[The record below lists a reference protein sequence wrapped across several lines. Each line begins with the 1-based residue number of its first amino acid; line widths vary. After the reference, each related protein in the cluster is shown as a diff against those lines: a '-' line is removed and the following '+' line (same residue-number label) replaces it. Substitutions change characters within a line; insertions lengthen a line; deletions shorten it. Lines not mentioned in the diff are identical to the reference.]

1 MTRIRNIRNWI
12 GKGFLL
18 LLGMVILASLF
29 YPHVLS
35 GFLLT
40 EREVNDF
47 GTLGDFIQLAVGT
60 AFVAGGVFLN
70 NILDGLSQGFK
81 AVVGKFSK

>member
-1 MTRIRNIRNWI
+1 MTKITNIRNWI

-18 LLGMVILASLF
+18 ILGMVILAALF

-40 EREVNDF
+40 EREVQDF
-47 GTLGDFIQLAVGT
+47 GTTGDFWQLSIGS

-81 AVVGKFSK
+81 SFMAKFSK